1 MEDFSVKT
9 ASAWVIGWGLGLL
22 GTCAGW
28 AAGAHTNPLNR
39 DPLVREAY
47 DHFYQLDYTGA
58 VTRFEQFHAQ
68 HPSDPQATA
77 LLLNAVL
84 FQDLYKLDLLD
95 TTFYSS
101 DSFVTGKRPNSEDPK
116 TRERIFAL
124 ADEAVREA
132 DWNLSRNPKDI
143 DALFARGW
151 ARSLKA
157 TYMAMVERG
166 FAAGLRLSIEA
177 KNDHERVLQLDPGY
191 ADAKLVFGIYQ
202 YVVGSLPLPFK
213 LLIGMAGI
221 SGTKAKGMDLLQDAA
236 AHGTIT
242 SVEAR
247 TTMALFLRR
256 DGKYPEAIQQVESL
270 KQQYPHDFLFCLEE
284 ANLRQ
289 ESGAAMS
296 AAATYQS
303 LIQQASKPGYFPS
316 AHIDLAYFGLG
327 KSLNGVRRFDE
338 AAKAYEQAASSPTA
352 GAELRRRSL
361 VAAGM
366 SRDLSGQREQAL
378 MDYRATIQA
387 GSDTEQAD
395 MARRYLDKPYR
406 EK

>member
-1 MEDFSVKT
+1 VKIQPALKCAFGLSLLFMST
-9 ASAWVIGWGLGLL
+9 AL
-22 GTCAGW
+22 GW
-28 AAGAHTNPLNR
+28 AAGNHTNPLNR

-47 DHFYQLDYTGA
+47 DHFYQLDYAGA
-58 VTRFEQFHAQ
+58 VTRFEQFHAS
-68 HPSDPQATA
+68 HPGDPQATA

-84 FQDLYKLDLLD
+84 FQELYKLDLLD

-101 DSFVTGKRPNSEDPK
+101 DSFVSGKRPNSADPK
-116 TRERIFAL
+116 VRYRIFSL
-124 ADEAVREA
+124 ADEAVHEA
-132 DWNLSRNPKDI
+132 DWNLSKNPKDV

-166 FAAGLRLSIEA
+166 FAAGLHLSIEA
-177 KNDHERVLQLDPGY
+177 KNDHERVLQLDPDY

-213 LLIGMAGI
+213 LVVGMAGI
-221 SGTKAKGMDLLQDAA
+221 SGTKARGMDLLQDAA

-256 DGKYPEAIQQVESL
+256 DGKYPEAIQVVESL
-270 KQQYPHDFLFCLEE
+270 KQQYPRDFLFCLEE

-289 ESGAAMS
+289 ESGAGRG
-296 AAATYQS
+296 ATDSYRA
-303 LIQQASKPGYFPS
+303 LIAQASKPGYFPS
-316 AHIDLAYFGLG
+316 AHVDLAYYGLG
-327 KSLNGVRRFDE
+327 KSLHEERNFGE

-366 SRDLSGQREQAL
+366 SHDLSGDRQQAL
-378 MDYRATIQA
+378 LDYRATIQA

-395 MARRYLDKPYR
+395 MARKYLDKPYR

>member
-1 MEDFSVKT
+1 MAGSILKWAFGC
-9 ASAWVIGWGLGLL
+9 ALALL
-22 GTCAGW
+22 ATGVGW

-47 DHFYQLDYTGA
+47 DHFYQLDYPGA

-68 HPSDPQATA
+68 HPGDPQATA

-116 TRERIFAL
+116 TRDRIFAL
-124 ADEAVREA
+124 ADEAVQEA
-132 DWNLSRNPKDI
+132 NWNLSKNPKDI

-166 FAAGLRLSIEA
+166 FAAGLHLSIEA
-177 KNDHERVLQLDPGY
+177 KNDHERVLQLDPDY

-221 SGTKAKGMDLLQDAA
+221 SGTKAKGMELLQDAA

-256 DGKYPEAIQQVESL
+256 DGKYPEAIQVVESL
-270 KQQYPHDFLFCLEE
+270 KRQYPHDFLFCLEE

-289 ESGAAMS
+289 ESGAGMS
-296 AAATYQS
+296 AAATYQA
-303 LIQQASKPGYFPS
+303 LIEQTAKPGYFPS
-316 AHIDLAYFGLG
+316 AHVDLAYYGLG
-327 KSLNGVRRFDE
+327 KSLHGERHFDE
-338 AAKAYEQAASSPTA
+338 AALAYEKAASIPTA
-352 GAELRRRSL
+352 GAELKRRSL

-366 SRDLSGQREQAL
+366 SRDLNGQREQAL
-378 MDYRATIQA
+378 MDYHATIQA

-395 MARRYLDKPYR
+395 MARKYLDKPYR

>member
-1 MEDFSVKT
+1 MLKIRP
-9 ASAWVIGWGLGLL
+9 ASKCAIGLTLALL
-22 GTCAGW
+22 GTGIGW
-28 AAGAHTNPLNR
+28 AAGNHTNPLNR

-47 DHFYQLDYTGA
+47 DHFYQLDYAGA
-58 VTRFEQFHAQ
+58 VNRFEQFHTS
-68 HPSDPQATA
+68 HSGDPQATA

-84 FQDLYKLDLLD
+84 FQELYKLDLLD

-101 DSFVTGKRPNSEDPK
+101 DSFVSGKRPNSADPK
-116 TRERIFAL
+116 VRDRIFSL
-124 ADEAVREA
+124 ADAAVHEA
-132 DWNLSRNPKDI
+132 DWNLSKNPKDI

-166 FAAGLRLSIEA
+166 FAAGLHLSIEA
-177 KNDHERVLQLDPGY
+177 KNDHERVLQLDPDY

-213 LLIGMAGI
+213 LVVGMAGI
-221 SGTKAKGMDLLQDAA
+221 SGTKVKGMELLRDAA
-236 AHGTIT
+236 THGTIT

-256 DGKYPEAIQQVESL
+256 DGKYPEAIQVVESL
-270 KQQYPHDFLFCLEE
+270 KQQYPRDFLFCLEE

-289 ESGAAMS
+289 ESGAGQG
-296 AAATYQS
+296 ATDSYRA
-303 LIQQASKPGYFPS
+303 LIAQASKPGYFPT
-316 AHIDLAYFGLG
+316 AHVDLAYYGLG
-327 KSLNGVRRFDE
+327 KSLHGERQFAE
-338 AAKAYEQAASSPTA
+338 AARAYEQAASSPTA

-366 SRDLSGQREQAL
+366 SRDLSGDRQQAL
-378 MDYRATIQA
+378 LDYRATIQA

-395 MARRYLDKPYR
+395 MARKYLDKPYR

>member
-1 MEDFSVKT
+1 L
-9 ASAWVIGWGLGLL
+9 ALL
-22 GTCAGW
+22 GAGIAC
-28 AAGAHTNPLNR
+28 AAGTHTNPLNR

-47 DHFYQLDYTGA
+47 DHFYQLDYAGA

-68 HPSDPQATA
+68 HASDPQATA

-116 TRERIFAL
+116 TRDRIFAL
-124 ADEAVREA
+124 ADEAVHEA
-132 DWNLSRNPKDI
+132 DWNLSKNPKDI

-157 TYMAMVERG
+157 TYMAMVERS
-166 FAAGLRLSIEA
+166 FAAGLHLSIEA
-177 KNDHERVLQLDPGY
+177 KNDHERVLQLDPEY

-221 SGTKAKGMDLLQDAA
+221 SGTKAKGMELLNDAA

-256 DGKYPEAIQQVESL
+256 DGKYQEAIQQVESL

-289 ESGAAMS
+289 ESGAGMS

-338 AAKAYEQAASSPTA
+338 AAKAYEQAASSLMA

-366 SRDLSGQREQAL
+366 SRDLSGERQQAL
-378 MDYRATIQA
+378 LDYRATIQA
-387 GSDTEQAD
+387 GADTEQAD
-395 MARRYLDKPYR
+395 TARRYLDKPYR